1 MLIWMGGKKEMKLHL
16 MHRKLPIPLDVNILC
31 VLHGRAGENSDIDG
45 PLSDSGQEI
54 DPTRDSKTKQNKMFV
69 VVMGLLRL
77 ANEENMPQIT
87 SSGLSRWNQN
97 TTSEAAPIVSYF
109 VHWHIQQKLL
119 RSRRAQYLSW
129 IFVSWDCIVYL
140 TMFELFLNYWFWFQM
155 FFNTSR

>member
-1 MLIWMGGKKEMKLHL
+1 MGEKKEMKLHL

-45 PLSDSGQEI
+45 PLSNSGQEI

-87 SSGLSRWNQN
+87 SSGLSR
-97 TTSEAAPIVSYF
+97 
-109 VHWHIQQKLL
+109 
-119 RSRRAQYLSW
+119 
-129 IFVSWDCIVYL
+129 
-140 TMFELFLNYWFWFQM
+140 
-155 FFNTSR
+155 